1 MAFNFIDGY
10 PIGADMRKLSLI
22 LSLVLMPSMCLASPP
37 SSSYTYTTGEEIKA
51 NEVQTNEN
59 NIYSYLLGGVDTY
72 ADGSIVNADISAGA
86 GIIGSKLDLSTPGA
100 IGATSASTGAFTTL
114 SASGA
119 TTIGDAAAD
128 TLHINANTLT
138 FEGVTANDFETTL
151 TITDPTA
158 DRTTTLPN
166 ANSVTL
172 PSGAVFFMLTGSCPA
187 GTTDVT
193 STYSDKF
200 LRINATQGSTGGSDT
215 VTITEANLPSHTHAV
230 GTLAA
235 ANESAHTHPPKF
247 QSSAVAGGN
256 SWIGIGTITSSNDGA
271 GTTITTQGSIGAGTA
286 HTHTLSG
293 STGAIGS
300 GTAATITNPYVTC
313 KMCQV
318 D

>member
-1 MAFNFIDGY
+1 MKRILSGLLILLSIAFSCYASDVSKAKTYIDGEILFAADLNNSVDEIIIEINDLDGDNLASDIAITTSGTATLSGTFNASGTATLSGTFNASGTANFSGAANFNFE
-10 PIGADMRKLSLI
+10 GA
-22 LSLVLMPSMCLASPP
+22 
-37 SSSYTYTTGEEIKA
+37 
-51 NEVQTNEN
+51 
-59 NIYSYLLGGVDTY
+59 
-72 ADGSIVNADISAGA
+72 
-86 GIIGSKLDLSTPGA
+86 
-100 IGATSASTGAFTTL
+100 
-114 SASGA
+114 
-119 TTIGDAAAD
+119 
-128 TLHINANTLT
+128 
-138 FEGVTANDFETTL
+138 TANDFEITFSV
-151 TITDPTA
+151 TDPTA
-158 DRTTTLPN
+158 DRTQTIQNNSGVIPLGTAGNTLLLTTTGATNVTLPTTGTIT
-166 ANSVTL
+166 AGLAL
-172 PSGAVFFMLTGSCPA
+172 PSGAVFFMLTGSCPS